1 MEVAARPAQF
11 GDIDTLVELSSA
23 FRAEQRVA
31 RGGVLWDGRE
41 APEPGQEFLETA
53 ISAADQV
60 CVVGTIDDIVLAFS
74 VAGLETTRHHATIGR
89 IELLYVDPEA
99 RTVGVGEEVIGLVVQ
114 WCRDNGCVGIDAYA
128 LPGERLTKNF
138 FESNGFVA
146 RLLTMHHRFDPA
158 S

>member
-1 MEVAARPAQF
+1 MEVAARPARLE
-11 GDIDTLVELSSA
+11 DLDVLVALSAA
-23 FRAEQRVA
+23 FRAEQRLA

-41 APEPGQEFLETA
+41 APEPGRDFLEAA
-53 ISAADQV
+53 ILAADQI
-60 CVVGTIDDIVLAFS
+60 CVVGTIDDMVFSFS
-74 VAGLETTRHHATIGR
+74 VAGLEVTRDIATIGR
-89 IELLYVDPEA
+89 IELLYVDPDA
-99 RTVGVGEEVIGLVVQ
+99 RTVGVGEEVIGAVVE
-114 WCRDNGCVGIDAYA
+114 WCKRQGCVGIDAYA

>member
-1 MEVAARPAQF
+1 MEVAASPAHH
-11 GDIDTLVELSSA
+11 GDIDVLVALSAA

-41 APEPGQEFLETA
+41 APDPGREFLEAA
-53 ISAADQV
+53 IATTDQI
-60 CVVGTIDDIVLAFS
+60 CVVGTIDDVVLSFGIV
-74 VAGLETTRHHATIGR
+74 GLETTRNETTIGR

-99 RTVGVGEEVIGLVVQ
+99 RTVGVGEEVIGEIVR
-114 WCRDNGCVGIDAYA
+114 WCHDNGCVGIDAYA

-146 RLLTMHHRFDPA
+146 RLLTMRHRFDPA